1 MNRILLI
8 DLAERE
14 LEARARLSARAD
26 YLETIE
32 NTKATSGGLSTEQQ
46 EELKRLLALLDS
58 DVTVD
63 TFYQTVA
70 SQVARKTW
78 EELVA
83 EPLYVLKYGL
93 FGSQQVARVIEDL
106 QVHEREIA
114 AVCGLL
120 QLDHNTDPRQSR
132 F

>member
-32 NTKATSGGLSTEQQ
+32 NTKATSGGLSAEQQ

-58 DVTVD
+58 DITVD
-63 TFYQTVA
+63 VFYRTIA

-78 EELVA
+78 DELVSG
-83 EPLYVLKYGL
+83 PDPIYVLKYGL
-93 FGSQQVARVIEDL
+93 FGSQQPVRV
-106 QVHEREIA
+106 
-114 AVCGLL
+114 
-120 QLDHNTDPRQSR
+120 
-132 F
+132 